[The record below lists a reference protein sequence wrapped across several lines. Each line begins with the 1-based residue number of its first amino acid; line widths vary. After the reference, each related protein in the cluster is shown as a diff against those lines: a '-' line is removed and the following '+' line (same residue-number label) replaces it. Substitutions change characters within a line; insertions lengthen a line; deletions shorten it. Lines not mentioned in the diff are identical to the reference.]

1 MNKSPLSNGHTQGSF
16 FETVHKSS
24 TKVEHYKT
32 CRFVGWKGGLQNSH
46 SKRSDTLRAW
56 SWFGWWGSNWM
67 NGKFGCL
74 GGEGG
79 GGGHKWIESKSKTT
93 FHRSSRKFLTR
104 NFHQAFPLQTLI
116 ALEACPRLNLPHQWL
131 GCRPGN
137 GTVSLYVSKLRPV
150 YQCSDKLSACQ
161 GRPLKA
167 SHKSKATRVGF
178 FRI

>member
-32 CRFVGWKGGLQNSH
+32 CRFVGWKGGLQKSH

-104 NFHQAFPLQTLI
+104 DFQQAFPLQTLI
-116 ALEACPRLNLPHQWL
+116 AFAPVSAWPT
-131 GCRPGN
+131 PPVTVPVN
-137 GTVSLYVSKLRPV
+137 GTTSLLVTILSQSNYQKVRDGPFGPPTTLRSPW
-150 YQCSDKLSACQ
+150 QD
-161 GRPLKA
+161 PEE
-167 SHKSKATRVGF
+167 
-178 FRI
+178 